1 MKPTSSSWRVVGRDG
16 AVFAAVV
23 VLLGVIF
30 AYRTA
35 LADRDDRLVATS
47 EQLLRLQVVD
57 RLVGLAIPPLHVTG
71 SDGGQVEFGTL
82 ASGGGMW
89 ILAPEDCAGCLDEI
103 GSWNVANL
111 VDGTKVS
118 LVLTGTSLQEGR
130 RLAASAGVRIPF
142 AVDED
147 DVVRRALGLPLPST
161 YLAVANDGT
170 IVVADTGSGKMR
182 CRSGFPS
189 RLKYITG
196 KALAAAPATT
206 KGPSK

>member
-1 MKPTSSSWRVVGRDG
+1 MKPTSSSWRVGGRDG

-35 LADRDDRLVATS
+35 LADRD
-47 EQLLRLQVVD
+47 D